1 MRPFL
6 LSEPRLL
13 LFGFFIS
20 YFASYGQTFFISIFN
35 LEIRSLL
42 NLSDGQFGLVY
53 SLATLTS
60 AFILIWFGKLIDK
73 IDLRVYTLIISLGL
87 SFACFGMFFLTNNL
101 FILFL
106 IIVSLR
112 FFGQGAMTH
121 TSTTTMS
128 RYYDTNRG
136 KAISVSEFGGMFG
149 FITFPLMAVLLIK
162 IFTWKLAWLFA
173 GISILLIFIP
183 MYFYLLK
190 DQSSRHK
197 EFLNKTDILSLQKNW
212 RRRDVIVDKKFYVY
226 LPISLVPPF
235 VTTGLVFHQVFIAT
249 NKGWD
254 MGLLASSFIGL
265 GIFSIVG
272 LLLGGP
278 LIDKINTKKAIS
290 FYLLPMFIGIL
301 IMMFCNHY
309 IFIFPYMALLGL
321 SMGLG
326 PPFTGSLWAEL
337 YGVRNLG
344 SIRALLHASMV
355 FASALSPFMLGLVID
370 YNFGYFAI
378 GLFCLILIICS
389 SYPPFIVRNK

>member
-1 MRPFL
+1 MKSFI
-6 LSEPRLL
+6 LSEPKLL

-42 NLSDGQFGLVY
+42 KLSDGQFGLLY

-60 AFILIWFGKLIDK
+60 AIILVWFGKLIDK
-73 IDLRVYTLIISLGL
+73 IDLRIYTFIISLGL
-87 SFACFGMFFLTNNL
+87 SFGCIGMFFLTNNL

-128 RYYDTNRG
+128 RYYNTNRG

-149 FITFPLMAVLLIK
+149 FITFPLIAVLLIK
-162 IFTWKLAWLFA
+162 IFTWKLVWLFA
-173 GISILLIFIP
+173 GISILIIFIP
-183 MYFYLLK
+183 AYFYLLK
-190 DQSSRHK
+190 DHSSRNK
-197 EFLNKTDILSLQKNW
+197 EFLNKTDILSLQRNW

-249 NKGWD
+249 NKGWN
-254 MGLLASSFIGL
+254 MELLASSFIGL

-278 LIDKINTKKAIS
+278 LIDKINTKKAIPY
-290 FYLLPMFIGIL
+290 YLLPMFIGIF
-301 IMMFCNHY
+301 IMMFFEHY

-321 SMGLG
+321 SIGLG
-326 PPFTGSLWAEL
+326 APFTGSLWAEL

-344 SIRALLHASMV
+344 AIRALLHASMV
-355 FASALSPFMLGLVID
+355 CCKCILSLFTGYD
-370 YNFGYFAI
+370 YR
-378 GLFCLILIICS
+378 L
-389 SYPPFIVRNK
+389 